1 MIAPMRYHVSL
12 AIALFL
18 LSACSSLPSGSPT
31 AQDAAVGASPDGVAD
46 TPAPEPVIAAER
58 HFPDDSIYPLL
69 VAEFALR
76 KRYYDTALANYME
89 QSTLL
94 RDRGV
99 SAHTARLAQFM
110 QRDAEAIEA
119 SQLWVELDPENLEAR
134 LTLANLLARQGR
146 ASDAL
151 PHMAAILRAGGMAN
165 FTALARNFDQLDPPS
180 QQALLDD
187 IAALLS
193 EFPDNIQLRICK
205 VLMLEEAGRA
215 ETALEELQPVFQL
228 EPEQLQAV
236 VLDAKLRQ
244 DLGQQKGIYKRL
256 TDILS
261 EQPDNNR
268 LRMQY
273 ARLLTRTDM
282 NEAEH
287 QFRILLEQAPD
298 DPDLLFSLAL
308 IQREIDD
315 LDGAR
320 ETLEKLVAL
329 NERTDEAQY
338 YLGKTAEEQGRWED
352 AMVHYMQVQPGRDFA
367 AATDR
372 LAELMLDAGE
382 TAELAA
388 YFDHLREQFPLFSE
402 QIYAIEAE
410 KLLASQYL
418 PEAMQLLDRALEA
431 WPQSTSLRYTRSML
445 SEQQGNLELAEADL
459 QFILARDPD
468 NATVLNALGY
478 VLANRTDRYEE
489 AQSYIARALAL
500 SPDEPAIIDSMGWV
514 KYRLGDYE
522 TALGYLQRAY
532 SLFPDPEVAAHLGEV
547 LWALGETGAAKSVL
561 GKALS
566 ASPGHEILLET
577 IQRLGVDLA
586 SP

>member
-1 MIAPMRYHVSL
+1 M
-12 AIALFL
+12 
-18 LSACSSLPSGSPT
+18 LSACSSLPTGSPT
-31 AQDAAVGASPDGVAD
+31 AQDAAVDASPAAMEH
-46 TPAPEPVIAAER
+46 TPAPEPVIVAER

-76 KRYYDTALANYME
+76 KRYYDTALANYMD
-89 QSTLL
+89 QSRHL

-99 SAHTARLAQFM
+99 SAHTTRLAQFM
-110 QRDAEAIEA
+110 QRDAEAIES

-146 ASDAL
+146 ASEAL

-193 EFPDNIQLRICK
+193 DFPNNIQLRICK
-205 VLMLEEAGRA
+205 VLMLEEAGRT
-215 ETALEELQPVFQL
+215 ETALEELQPVFLL

-244 DLGQQKGIYKRL
+244 DLGQEKGIYKRL
-256 TDILS
+256 TTILS

-418 PEAMQLLDRALEA
+418 AEAMQLLDRALDA

-459 QFILARDPD
+459 QFILAQDPD

-478 VLANRTDRYEE
+478 VLANRTDRYQE
-489 AQSYIARALAL
+489 AQTYIARALAL
-500 SPDEPAIIDSMGWV
+500 SPDEPAILDSMGWV

-522 TALGYLQRAY
+522 AALGYLQQAY

-547 LWALGETGAAKSVL
+547 LWALGDTGAAKSVL
-561 GKALS
+561 SKALS